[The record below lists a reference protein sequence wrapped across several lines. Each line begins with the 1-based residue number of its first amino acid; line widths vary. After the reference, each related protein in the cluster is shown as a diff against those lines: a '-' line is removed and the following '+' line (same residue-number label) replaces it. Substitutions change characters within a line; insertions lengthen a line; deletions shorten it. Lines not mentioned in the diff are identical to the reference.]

1 MSQEYSN
8 SKNQDRA
15 YIIIPICF
23 HFADQY
29 KWPKLR
35 SCLVSFSKKFLS
47 IKGGGEKVLKYW
59 SGSLDTVSFDKLNVI
74 PEMGR
79 VFVMLVALL
88 HLKLGQYNY
97 GEDAPHFTTHL

>member
-59 SGSLDTVSFDKLNVI
+59 SGSLDTVSFDKLNVKV
-74 PEMGR
+74 GC
-79 VFVMLVALL
+79 VFTMLVVLL
-88 HLKLGQYNY
+88 HVKLGPNNH
-97 GEDAPHFTTHL
+97 GEGAPHYITIL